1 MPLTD
6 EQLEHYHRE
15 GYLVARDVIPARYI
29 LDLQEEINSVID
41 EQANKLYAEGEI
53 TLLHEELGFLHR
65 AAALSQKS
73 RKVIGPVNGGNFS
86 GPAMFN
92 LLTCPQILDVMEQL
106 IGAEI
111 IASSIY
117 RIRPK
122 LSDSPEGIVPW
133 HQDSGYFHTCA
144 DEHLVPTCWV
154 PLMNATIEAGCMEV
168 LPRSHKQGVF
178 RHYTANLL
186 APPLSVHPD
195 HLPDIDPVPVPA
207 DIGDV
212 VLMTNMTPHRSTDN
226 TSGLIRW
233 ATDLRYNAPEAGDY
247 GPGEAGF
254 LARSA
259 RTPDRVLTDCRE
271 FNHLRKEHVPQS
283 KVDRSWLKYDEET
296 FADASKRVD
305 KALPKLR

>member
-6 EQLEHYHRE
+6 KQLKHYHRE
-15 GYLVARDVIPARYI
+15 GYLVATNIIPEQFI
-29 LDLQEEINSVID
+29 HDLQEEISGVID
-41 EQANKLYAEGEI
+41 EQARRLHAEGEI
-53 TLLHEELGFLHR
+53 SQLHEELGFLHR
-65 AAALSQKS
+65 GTELGKESA
-73 RKVIGPVNGGNFS
+73 KVISPVNGGNHS
-86 GPAMFN
+86 GRAMFN
-92 LLTCPQILDVMEQL
+92 LITCPGILDVMEQL
-106 IGAEI
+106 IGPEI
-111 IASSIY
+111 VASSIY

-122 LSDSPEGIVPW
+122 LPDKPEGIVPW

-178 RHYTANLL
+178 RHYKANLH

-195 HLPDIDPVPVPA
+195 HLPEFDSVPVPA

-226 TSGLIRW
+226 SSGLIRW
-233 ATDLRYNAPEAGDY
+233 AVDLRYNAPEAGDY

-254 LARSA
+254 LARSKK
-259 RTPDRVLTDCRE
+259 TPENVITDWRE
-271 FNHLRKEHVPQS
+271 FDRKRKKHVAQS
-283 KVDRSWLKYDEET
+283 TVDRTWLRYDEET
-296 FADASKRVD
+296 FLDPAKRADRD
-305 KALPKLR
+305 LPKLR